1 MNLHEDAQKAR
12 QAKELIENEQF
23 KACFNDIRAGII
35 EKWRSCPVRD
45 IDGQHELKLMD
56 KLLSEIEAYFKQI
69 IETGKM
75 AEIQLESEI
84 KLAKLRKVGIL

>member
-12 QAKELIENEQF
+12 QAKELIENAQF
-23 KACFNDIRAGII
+23 KACFTDIRAGII